1 MLYTEHYVKHCQKK
15 NINID
20 KNFIMWVNVIETI
33 VKYKL
38 GMDLL
43 DLPDE
48 DYMLNY
54 ENNIDA
60 RDMAKMIL
68 SQYDIILDKV

>member
-1 MLYTEHYVKHCQKK
+1 
-15 NINID
+15 
-20 KNFIMWVNVIETI
+20 MWVNVIETI